1 MWAACGHFFKC
12 TADVEEILQVSGR
25 IVPMQCVRIWLTSKT
40 FFIGSEVCESFTRR
54 TFTTPKIRTFTTPQ
68 IGHFPPPKKTFARR
82 TTANPNFFSFFGALF
97 LAFST
102 YSSWRTSRMG
112 RRRCLM
118 RWSWSTSSRGCVTR
132 WSWSTSSRRCLTC
145 WSWSTS
151 SRGRRWKRSPR
162 W

>member
-40 FFIGSEVCESFTRR
+40 FFIGSEVCESFTRS
-54 TFTTPKIRTFTTPQ
+54 TFTTPKIRTFTTPKF
-68 IGHFPPPKKTFARR
+68 GHLPPPKTVHL
-82 TTANPNFFSFFGALF
+82 PGGQLPHPIFSFSGALF
-97 LAFST
+97 LVFLN

-112 RRRCLM
+112 RRRCL
-118 RWSWSTSSRGCVTR
+118 TR
-132 WSWSTSSRRCLTC
+132 WSWSTSSRRCLTS